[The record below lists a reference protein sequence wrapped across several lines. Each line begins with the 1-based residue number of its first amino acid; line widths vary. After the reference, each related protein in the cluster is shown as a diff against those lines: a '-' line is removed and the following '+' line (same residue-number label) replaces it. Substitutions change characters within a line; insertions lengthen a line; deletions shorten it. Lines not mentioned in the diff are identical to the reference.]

1 VSLRRTL
8 AAGLLC
14 AVALVGAGA
23 ARAVPARELVA
34 KAQAAE
40 ARKEWAE
47 AARALEELV
56 AAGVDS
62 NDVLYDLGT
71 VYANGERYGEAIWC
85 FERVVR
91 RSPAELDAQKNLRA
105 ARVRLARRDAA
116 RTGRAVV
123 ETSPPWRVQLGELL
137 PLGVS
142 VPWVVLA
149 ELVVIGAWFV
159 RRRTSHELGR
169 VGATVVMIL
178 AALGGLFGLSVV
190 IARRASPPAAIV
202 LRQGMRLLQTARVDG
217 IPDEGV
223 REGERVELTRR
234 EGEFVRVRT
243 LAGKAGWLRARD
255 VGELGD

>member
-1 VSLRRTL
+1 MSPRRSL

-14 AVALVGAGA
+14 ALALAGAGA
-23 ARAVPARELVA
+23 AWAVPARELVA

-40 ARKEWAE
+40 ARKEWGE

-85 FERVVR
+85 LERVVR

-105 ARVRLARRDAA
+105 ARVRLARRDAS
-116 RTGRAVV
+116 RSGRAVV
-123 ETSPPWRVQLGELL
+123 ETSPPWKVQLGELL
-137 PLGVS
+137 PLSVS

-149 ELVVIGAWFV
+149 ELVVIGAWFA
-159 RRRTSHELGR
+159 RRRTHHELGR
-169 VGATVVMIL
+169 VGATVVIIL

-190 IARRASPPAAIV
+190 VARRTSPPAAIV

-217 IPDEGV
+217 IPDESV

-243 LAGKAGWLRARD
+243 LAGKSGWLRARD